1 MSQNPNE
8 QGHFTN
14 LFNLNP
20 SYQQETG
27 SNPSTP
33 SSQHS
38 ISSSSFQQ
46 YPGFGTQY
54 EAFQQSKPQ
63 PQPSKDNRRGKRVA
77 KRATVDLVD
86 DDEEEEEHIRQCAR
100 WTRDEEILL
109 TQCWIETSENG
120 QIEADR
126 TEDSFWGQIMDDFN
140 SATTQ
145 GYRTRHML
153 TSKWTR
159 INGDCQKFNAIY
171 KHIERKSREN
181 EADHIETAKI
191 TFVAAHQSKGR
202 KFQFEHTWRI
212 LKGHSKWDASK
223 PLDTEDHT
231 EIFGPDTRPRPA
243 GKTRPAKKTKSETT
257 ESSGG
262 SASRSIS
269 DFVSEDLRRKLQ
281 AGTSAYEAKKQKELA
296 MMEFKEMEFLT
307 IDADKLPEPKASII
321 RKRQEKIIA
330 KYAQE

>member
-1 MSQNPNE
+1 
-8 QGHFTN
+8 
-14 LFNLNP
+14 
-20 SYQQETG
+20 
-27 SNPSTP
+27 
-33 SSQHS
+33 
-38 ISSSSFQQ
+38 
-46 YPGFGTQY
+46 
-54 EAFQQSKPQ
+54 
-63 PQPSKDNRRGKRVA
+63 GKRVA

-86 DDEEEEEHIRQCAR
+86 DEEEEEEHIRQCAR
-100 WTRDEEILL
+100 WTRDEEIFL

-140 SATTQ
+140 SGTTQ
-145 GYRTRHML
+145 GYRTRNML
-153 TSKWTR
+153 TRKWTR

-171 KHIERKSREN
+171 KHIERKSGEN
-181 EADHIETAKI
+181 EADHIEAAKI
-191 TFVAAHQSKGR
+191 TD
-202 KFQFEHTWRI
+202 
-212 LKGHSKWDASK
+212 LKCQTRRK

-262 SASRSIS
+262 SASGSIS

-296 MMEFKEMEFLT
+296 MMEFKEIEFLT
-307 IDADKLPEPKASII
+307 IDADKCRNLKRALSERDKKKSLQNMLKSDRTII
-321 RKRQEKIIA
+321 
-330 KYAQE
+330 